1 MAKRRRVGF
10 FEKVTYTI
18 KGAEASIVEFFV
30 TVGPWLAP
38 LTPASMTFDH
48 VVNTLGFME
57 IWGWTTAISVEILG
71 LASGHTWAKFSMHNK
86 KFSAK
91 KDQLPVWPI
100 VLTFGFYLLVVTT
113 VNLAIDWT
121 LTDWPTRVARLC
133 LILLTVPAIVIVS
146 IRAQHAKILMEKDPL
161 FVEPEP
167 VRVATPKDFEPKKS
181 NGKYTGGMEELR
193 EWLQENGLTAHDIG
207 PDGKYTPAQVAEFI
221 NAKPVTTRTG
231 LSRLRKNGG

>member
-1 MAKRRRVGF
+1 MAKRRKVGF

-18 KGAEASIVEFFV
+18 KGAEASIVELLV

-48 VVNTLGFME
+48 VVNTLGFDQ
-57 IWGWTTAISVEILG
+57 IWGWTTALSVEILG

-86 KFSAK
+86 KYTAK
-91 KDQLPVWPI
+91 KDKLPVWPI
-100 VLTFGFYLLVVTT
+100 VLTFGFYLIVVGT

-121 LTDWPTRVARLC
+121 MTDWPMRVARLC

-161 FVEPEP
+161 FVEET
-167 VRVATPKDFEPKKS
+167 VEVAPPQPKAPPKKT
-181 NGKYTGGMEELR
+181 NGYSDAGINEVRK
-193 EWLQENGLTAHDIG
+193 WLHENQMTAHDVG
-207 PDGKYTPAQVAEFI
+207 RDGLIAPKDLAEEI
-221 NAKPVTTRTG
+221 NANPVTVRTS
-231 LSRLRKNGG
+231 LSRLRSENE